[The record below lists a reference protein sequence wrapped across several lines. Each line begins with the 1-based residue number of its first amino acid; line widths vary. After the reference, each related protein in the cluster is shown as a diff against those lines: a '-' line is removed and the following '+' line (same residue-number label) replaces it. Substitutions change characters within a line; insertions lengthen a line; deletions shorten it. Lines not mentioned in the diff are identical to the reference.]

1 MWVVYILLGLAALL
15 LLILLIP
22 VYGRVTY
29 DGALRVRVRVL
40 GVPVT
45 VLPRPKED
53 SPPPKNAQKA
63 KKDAAEKP
71 SKVKELIEL
80 LRRDDIER
88 TLHFLSGVAS
98 LAGRAVGRLLRAVT
112 VDQLWLQMRIAT
124 GDAAT
129 TAQRYGQVC
138 GVLYPALEL
147 IGQRVRIRRRD
158 LRVEPNFLL
167 DSSAAR
173 FDIRLR
179 VSVWRVVCAGIALLW
194 GFLILNEQDQPQNI
208 KEVT

>member
-15 LLILLIP
+15 LLILLVP

-29 DGALRVRVRVL
+29 DGELHIRAWVL

-53 SPPPKNAQKA
+53 KPPKKHTKKVKKKA
-63 KKDAAEKP
+63 TEKP
-71 SKVKELIEL
+71 SRFKELTEL
-80 LRRDDIER
+80 LRRDDVEG
-88 TLHFLSGVAS
+88 TLHFLSGVAA
-98 LAGRAVGRLLRAVT
+98 LAGRTVGRLLRAIT
-112 VDQLWLQMRIAT
+112 VKRLWLQMRIAT
-124 GDAAT
+124 GDPAT

-138 GVLYPALEL
+138 GVLYPTLEL
-147 IGQRVRIRRRD
+147 IAERVRIRRRE

-179 VSVWRVVCAGIALLW
+179 VSVWRVLGAGIALLW
-194 GFLILNEQDQPQNI
+194 GFMILNEQDKPQEK